1 MAQKKKY
8 MYEWHAGGLKHFSSL
23 SQGSYSK
30 KSSTNLLNSYKVQLL
45 PAEFCHFFWTI
56 FQPGT
61 QLWIWMLFYERRF
74 GNNAKQNLG
83 IMVIII
89 QNNTELQPEMA

>member
-1 MAQKKKY
+1 MARRR
-8 MYEWHAGGLKHFSSL
+8 
-23 SQGSYSK
+23 SK
-30 KSSTNLLNSYKVQLL
+30 ALLIPLTGILFQEKLQNLLNSYEVQLL
-45 PAEFCHFFWTI
+45 PAEFCHFFWNI